1 MTKTIRNSQ
10 FAIRNFFGALRQKN
24 ADCQLI
30 NSVPKPVN
38 LFMEK
43 KECNQYSSSRID
55 AWSLIANCEL
65 LVDFLHT
72 HKVKIYDLI
81 HTYPQEFPY

>member
-30 NSVPKPVN
+30 QVLELLN

-43 KECNQYSSSRID
+43 KECNQYSSLRID
-55 AWSLIANCEL
+55 AWGLIASCVHE
-65 LVDFLHT
+65 V
-72 HKVKIYDLI
+72 
-81 HTYPQEFPY
+81 